1 MAKRVPNP
9 YRPGFNQAPLALAG
23 RQRVVGAIDEALA
36 VAALDGRTPRPLVL
50 AGTRGVGKTV
60 ILGEAAAMAADTY
73 SWLTA
78 PVEIRPETPFVPQ
91 LIEQLIAIRDLYR
104 QSKPGAKIS
113 VTGATVRAS
122 VLGVGGEV
130 ELSRAR
136 QPAMPALPLDV
147 ALSEACAA
155 AAEHDAGVVITIDEL
170 QQAAKP
176 ELGDFAATLQQH
188 VPDNWPLV
196 VVLAGLPNIRGT
208 HKGVTYL
215 ERAEWHAISLLGQ
228 ADAIEALQAPAKTA
242 GRPMTDQAAEQ
253 LAEASGGYP
262 YAIQLI
268 GHHAWRASTGDATID
283 IPHVRTAIRDA
294 HEELAAGLYLA
305 RWEDSSEREREY
317 LAALAGLSAAHERV
331 TGGMVA
337 ADLKKATK
345 AVSWIRDSLI
355 HKGTIF
361 AEGDAIRFAIPGMGD
376 WLRATTSSRTS

>member
-1 MAKRVPNP
+1 MGKRVPNP

-23 RQRVVGAIDEALA
+23 RQRVLGAIDEALA
-36 VAALDGRTPRPLVL
+36 VAALDGRTPRPVVL

-60 ILGEAAAMAADTY
+60 ILGEAAARAADTY

-78 PVEIRPETPFVPQ
+78 PVEIRPETPFIPQ

-104 QSKPGAKIS
+104 QTKTGSKVTI
-113 VTGATVRAS
+113 TGATVRAA
-122 VLGVGGEV
+122 VLGVGGEI
-130 ELSRAR
+130 ELTR
-136 QPAMPALPLDV
+136 QQRAMPALPLDV
-147 ALSEACAA
+147 AMSEASTA
-155 AAEHDAGVVITIDEL
+155 AAEHDAGVVVTIDEL
-170 QQAAKP
+170 QLAAKS

-215 ERAEWHAISLLGQ
+215 ERAEWHAISLLGSD
-228 ADAIEALQAPAKTA
+228 DAIEALQAPAKSA
-242 GRPMTDQAAEQ
+242 GRPMTDEAAAQ
-253 LAEASGGYP
+253 LADASGGYP

-268 GHHAWRASTGDATID
+268 GHHAWRASTGHANID
-283 IPHVRTAIRDA
+283 VSHVDLAIREA

-317 LAALAGLSAAHERV
+317 LASLAGLSAASDRV

-337 ADLKKATK
+337 ADLKKTSK
-345 AVSWIRDSLI
+345 AVSWVRDSLI

-361 AEGDAIRFAIPGMGD
+361 PEGDAIRFSIPGMGD
-376 WLRATTSSRTS
+376 WLRATSSS

>member
-60 ILGEAAAMAADTY
+60 ILGEAAARAADTY

-78 PVEIRPETPFVPQ
+78 PVEIRSQTPFIPQ

-104 QSKPGAKIS
+104 QTKAGSKIT
-113 VTGATVRAS
+113 VTGATVRAA
-122 VLGVGGEV
+122 VLGVGGEI
-130 ELSRAR
+130 ELTRAQQR
-136 QPAMPALPLDV
+136 ATPALPLDV
-147 ALSEACAA
+147 ALSEACTA
-155 AAEHDAGVVITIDEL
+155 AAERDAGVVITIDEL
-170 QQAAKP
+170 QLAAKS
-176 ELGDFAATLQQH
+176 ELGDFAAALQQH

-215 ERAEWHAISLLGQ
+215 ERAEWHAISLLGH
-228 ADAIEALQAPAKTA
+228 DDTIEALQAPAKSA
-242 GRPMTDQAAEQ
+242 GRPMTDEAAAK

-268 GHHAWRASTGDATID
+268 GHHAWRASTGDTTID
-283 IPHVRTAIRDA
+283 VSHVDLAIREA

-317 LAALAGLSAAHERV
+317 LAALAGLSAASDRV

-337 ADLKKATK
+337 ADLKKTSK
-345 AVSWIRDSLI
+345 AVSWVRDSLI

-361 AEGDAIRFAIPGMGD
+361 AEGDAIRFSIPGMGD
-376 WLRATTSSRTS
+376 WLRATSGSRSS